1 MVTILAITCLTL
13 FAGVALYIE
22 RSAVYPPFAMAACWA
37 AFLTFHACSRSVLF
51 PIHEETVLFFVAGA
65 LSFWFGGLC
74 VHFFYRPE
82 SSTGQYDST
91 RVKKILNVLLLI
103 LGVAFPFY
111 VRFIFDLVG
120 DVANGMW
127 WFVLKERL
135 IEEHTRALSGF
146 SVMDNLVVL
155 ADIVVIIAWYHRDTE
170 KWRAWAAFGF
180 FILYTLPTAAR
191 AGFVFVLL
199 SLFTI
204 EALRRR
210 RIPWR
215 ALIALG
221 LVFAL
226 AFFGLAI
233 LIGSSGASADQTLAE
248 NAPSLA
254 MVFQLYAVGSLVA
267 FDNLYRHPSAIAPT
281 QDIDRNFK
289 IIANKLGF
297 RTEIPD
303 LNAEFSTVGTY
314 GLDTNAYTIY
324 FSYFPQLGTLGS
336 LAMMLLLGAVVTAA
350 YFKAISGGPQAVIM
364 FAILF
369 YGIPLSGYSEN
380 YFMNLNFLA
389 KMLLFTFLFY
399 GVRSR
404 RSPILIPC

>member
-1 MVTILAITCLTL
+1 MVTILAIICLTL
-13 FAGVALYIE
+13 FAGVSLYIE

-37 AFLTFHACSRSVLF
+37 AFLSFHACSRSLLL
-51 PIHEETVLFFVAGA
+51 PIHEETLFFYVAGA
-65 LSFWFGGLC
+65 LSFWVGGLC
-74 VHFFYRPE
+74 VHFFCRPE
-82 SSTGQYDST
+82 GSATPYDTG
-91 RVKKILNVLLLI
+91 RVRKILNVFLLI

-111 VRFIFDLVG
+111 VRFITELVG
-120 DVANGMW
+120 DVASGMW

-155 ADIVVIIAWYHRDTE
+155 ADIIVIIAWYHRDTE

-180 FILYTLPTAAR
+180 FILYNLPTAAR

-204 EALRRR
+204 EAMRRR
-210 RIPWR
+210 RMPWR
-215 ALIALG
+215 SLVALG

-233 LIGSSGASADQTLAE
+233 LIGSAGASADQSLAE

-254 MVFQLYAVGSLVA
+254 VVFQLYAVGSLVA
-267 FDNLYRHPSAIAPT
+267 FDNLYLHPNAIQPT
-281 QDIDRNFK
+281 QDVDRNFK
-289 IIANKLGF
+289 ILANKLGF

-303 LNAEFSTVGTY
+303 LNAEYSTVGQY

-324 FSYFPQLGTLGS
+324 FTYFPQLGTLGS

-350 YFKAISGGPQAVIM
+350 YFKASGGGPQAIIM
-364 FAILF
+364 FAVLF

-389 KMLLFTFLFY
+389 KVLLFTFLFY
-399 GVRSR
+399 GVRSLR
-404 RSPILIPC
+404 APMLAPC